1 MNIFNICSGKNI
13 IRKISSFTLIEL
25 LVVIAIIAI
34 LAGMLMPALS
44 QARERGR
51 SANCISNLRQ
61 LALAGSSY
69 GGDYGDYLVFASGT
83 TSTAVYTSIP
93 WYQQLDDYVPSNTF
107 HCPGGPNHTRK
118 YDSGVKFN
126 DNTLFKGTYSVQ
138 RITGRG
144 GQPGDIYRKI
154 TDVKRPSRVP
164 MYFDGNYN
172 KSLGYSGFTNY
183 ATKNLI
189 PDPGN
194 YLVTDSNYSG
204 HSYTSVIGLWHLKS
218 ANLANL
224 DGSTGNLTY
233 QEVMTKYTTAAVV
246 IELMKGE

>member
-83 TSTAVYTSIP
+83 ASTAVYTSIP

-126 DNTLFKGTYSVQ
+126 DDTLFKGTYSVQ

-164 MYFDGNYN
+164 MYLDGNYN
-172 KSLGYSGFTNY
+172 KSLGYGGFTNY
-183 ATKNLI
+183 TTKNLI

-204 HSYTSVIGLWHLKS
+204 HSYTSIVGLWHLKS
-218 ANLANL
+218 ANLAHL
-224 DGSTGNLTY
+224 DGSTRNLTY
-233 QEVMTKYTTAAVV
+233 QEVMTKYTTAAIV